1 MKSFIFHRHQLRL
14 FIVLI
19 TLACFTACKKDNAYS
34 SSSAPVITSIR
45 SISPAPNDS
54 TLTKVLP
61 GQLVVIQ
68 GDNLLGATAV
78 YFNGVSATFNAALV
92 AKTNLIVTVPE
103 PDFSRPVA
111 GQENTIRVVTNAGET
126 SFSLPLVPP
135 PPVIT
140 GVDYE
145 YKAAGQVLTIY
156 GQYLYMVSK
165 ISFTGGD
172 GTNIVSNASGT
183 SLQVTIPASATAGK
197 ILLSTKGGSISYSS
211 YNDRVTGMF
220 SNFDDVNKFQYWSA
234 SQTNDATLFPGA
246 IGNYVQMKFDN
257 VGINDQAWYDGGRS
271 INMNDGEWVPAANI
285 SDPTSDW
292 ALKFDIYVKEA
303 WKTGALL
310 VRTDSYT
317 YMARYEPWKTAVGG
331 SFTTTGW
338 TTVTL
343 PLSNFKKEAAGF
355 QGTGE
360 AIPNLSTLLGNN
372 GTKAMSFMFY
382 NDSSTPI
389 AKFDAAIDNIR
400 VVKIK

>member
-1 MKSFIFHRHQLRL
+1 MKKFIFNHHKLQLL
-14 FIVLI
+14 IVLM
-19 TLACFTACKKDNAYS
+19 TLACFTACKKENTYS
-34 SSSAPVITSIR
+34 SNDAPVITRIR
-45 SISPAPNDS
+45 SINAAPNDS

-92 AKTNLIVTVPE
+92 AKTNLVVTVPE
-103 PDFSRPVA
+103 PDFSKPVA

-126 SFSLPLVPP
+126 SFNLPLVPP
-135 PPVIT
+135 PPMIT

-145 YKAAGQVLTIY
+145 YRAAGQVLTIY

-165 ISFTGGD
+165 VAFTGGD
-172 GTNIVSNASGT
+172 GTNIVSNATGT
-183 SLQVTIPASATAGK
+183 SLQVTIPAAATTGK
-197 ILLSTKGGSISYSS
+197 IVLSTKGGSVSYAS

-220 SNFDDVNKFQYWSA
+220 SNFDDINKFQYWSA
-234 SQTNDATLFPGA
+234 SQTNDATLFPG
-246 IGNYVQMKFDN
+246 GTGSYVQMKFDN
-257 VGINDQAWYDGGRS
+257 VGINDLAWYDGGRS
-271 INMNDGEWVPAANI
+271 INMNDGVWVPAANL
-285 SDPTSDW
+285 SDPATDW

-317 YMARYEPWKTAVGG
+317 YMARYEPWKTAPGG

-360 AIPNLSTLLGNN
+360 AIPNLSTLLGTN

-389 AKFDAAIDNIR
+389 AKFDAGIDNIR
-400 VVKIK
+400 IVKIR

>member
-1 MKSFIFHRHQLRL
+1 MKSFIFHRHQLQL

-19 TLACFTACKKDNAYS
+19 TLACFTACKKDNSYS
-34 SSSAPVITSIR
+34 SSSAPVIKSIR
-45 SISPAPNDS
+45 AISPAPNDS

-68 GDNLLGATAV
+68 GDNLLGAKAV
-78 YFNGVSATFNAALV
+78 YFNGVAATFNAALV
-92 AKTNLIVTVPE
+92 AKTNLVVTVPE
-103 PDFSRPVA
+103 PDFSKPVA
-111 GQENTIRVVTNAGET
+111 GQENTIRVVTNVGET
-126 SFSLPLVPP
+126 SFSIPLVPP

-165 ISFTGGD
+165 ISFVGGE
-172 GTNIVSNASGT
+172 GTNITSNAAGT
-183 SLQVTIPASATAGK
+183 SLQVTIPGGATAGK
-197 ILLSTKGGSISYSS
+197 ILLVTKGGSVSYSS

-257 VGINDQAWYDGGRS
+257 VGINDQAWYNGGRS

-317 YMARYEPWKTAVGG
+317 YMARYEPWKTAPGG

-343 PLSNFKKEAAGF
+343 PLSSFKKEAAGF

-389 AKFDAAIDNIR
+389 AQFDAAIDNIR